1 MEEIRRTIEEHK
13 AALNRVMKTDF
24 DQEKPAIRFGHRQ
37 WLKKPV
43 VLILWILT
51 GLSSLLLLAAILM
64 PHSEGTTEAVAFI
77 SVLALIFL
85 LLIRELSY
93 SFNTNLA
100 EGTFTF
106 KGQLRKNRTYSLV
119 DYVGTET
126 RRTIN
131 DFPEEFRVRF
141 KTPDGEK
148 SYKLADLNMGYARN
162 IEPNHEAVSALW
174 DAIIRQMQS
183 DSSNNAESNNNQ
195 EVAPDTELG

>member
-85 LLIRELSY
+85 LLIREFSY
-93 SFNTNLA
+93 SFNINLA

-119 DYVGTET
+119 DYEGAET
-126 RRTIN
+126 RYTIK
-131 DFPEEFRVRF
+131 DFPEEFWVKF
-141 KTPDGEK
+141 KTAKGTK
-148 SYKLADLNMGYARN
+148 SYKMANLNMGHARN
-162 IEPNHEAVSALW
+162 IEPNHEAVCALW

-195 EVAPDTELG
+195 EVAPDTD